1 MDFTKLA
8 DAQTGYPARLLSAAA
23 ATLAGVKVI
32 STPAIAGFAV
42 QPVNQPDEQNN
53 QKNSGVAMHQ
63 IRSQVTERDGLYE
76 LEAGSDVLDSPRYN
90 HDIAPTKVHERTWN
104 KWHITALWVG
114 MAICVPTYTLGGVLT
129 AYFGLSVGEALLAI
143 LFANIIV
150 LIPLTLNAFAGTK
163 YGIPFP
169 VLLRSSFGVIGSNVP
184 CLIRALV
191 ACGWFGIQT
200 MFGGL
205 AIHLFLGSVFEG
217 WKALGGTGEVIGFM
231 LFWALNLWVVLRGA
245 DSIKW
250 LETLSAPLLVLV
262 GAGLLV
268 WALPNVSLS
277 ELMAQPPKRPEGAG
291 VTSYFM
297 AGLTA
302 MVGFWATL
310 SLNIP
315 DFSRYAKSQKDQ
327 IVGQIIGLPLTMFLF
342 ASLGVVMTA
351 ASAKLVGVT
360 VSDPVTLIGHIQS
373 PVWVALAMFVIIIAT
388 LSTNTAANIVS
399 PTNDFQNLAPKLI
412 SRTKAVMLTGLVG
425 LALMAHELLKKLGL
439 LVSDISLET
448 VYSNWLLG
456 YSSLLG
462 PIAGIMVVDYFLIKK
477 QQLDLA
483 GLYRDDVYPAWNWN
497 GFIAFGIPVALTV
510 LSLGSD
516 VFSWFYS
523 YGWFTGSALGG
534 LLYYGLCTMGRS
546 DTAVAKTPV

>member
-1 MDFTKLA
+1 M
-8 DAQTGYPARLLSAAA
+8 
-23 ATLAGVKVI
+23 
-32 STPAIAGFAV
+32 
-42 QPVNQPDEQNN
+42 QP
-53 QKNSGVAMHQ
+53 S
-63 IRSQVTERDGLYE
+63 RSKVTECNGLYE
-76 LEAGSDVLDSPRYN
+76 LDAGPEVLDSPRYN
-90 HDIAPTKVHERTWN
+90 HDIAPTKVHQRTWN

-114 MAICVPTYTLGGVLT
+114 MSICVPTYTLGGVLT

-143 LFANIIV
+143 LLANIVV

-169 VLLRSSFGVIGSNVP
+169 VLLRSSFGIIGSNVP

-200 MFGGL
+200 LFGGL

-217 WKALGGTGEVIGFM
+217 WKSLGGTGEVIGF
-231 LFWALNLWVVLRGA
+231 LVFWVLNLWVVLRGA
-245 DSIKW
+245 ESIKW

-262 GAGLLV
+262 GIGLLV
-268 WALPNVSLS
+268 WALPNVSMT
-277 ELMAQPPKRPEGAG
+277 ELLAQPPKRPEGASVYG
-291 VTSYFM
+291 YFF

-327 IVGQIIGLPLTMFLF
+327 ILGQIFGLPLTMFLF
-342 ASLGVVMTA
+342 AALGVVLTA
-351 ASAKLVGVT
+351 ASEKLVGVT

-373 PVWVALAMFVIIIAT
+373 PGWVALAMALIVIAT

-399 PTNDFQNLAPKLI
+399 PTNDFQNIAPKLI
-412 SRTKAVMLTGLVG
+412 NRTAAVILTGLVG

-439 LVSDISLET
+439 LVSDVSLET

-462 PIAGIMVVDYFLIKK
+462 PIAGIMVVDYFIIR
-477 QQLDLA
+477 QQKLDLA
-483 GLYRDDVYPAWNWN
+483 GLYHDGVYPAWHWN
-497 GFIAFGIPVALTV
+497 GFIAFGVPVVLTL
-510 LSLGSD
+510 LSLGSNA
-516 VFSWFYS
+516 FSWFYDF
-523 YGWFTGSALGG
+523 GWFTGSLLGAGIYYALHRLGSQQVETVEG
-534 LLYYGLCTMGRS
+534 T
-546 DTAVAKTPV
+546 V

>member
-1 MDFTKLA
+1 M
-8 DAQTGYPARLLSAAA
+8 Q
-23 ATLAGVKVI
+23 
-32 STPAIAGFAV
+32 
-42 QPVNQPDEQNN
+42 
-53 QKNSGVAMHQ
+53 Q
-63 IRSQVTERDGLYE
+63 IRSQVTEREGLYE
-76 LEAGSDVLDSPRYN
+76 LDAGSDVLDSPRYN
-90 HDIAPTKVHERTWN
+90 HDIAPTKVQERTWN
-104 KWHITALWVG
+104 KWHITALWIG
-114 MAICVPTYTLGGVLT
+114 MSICVPTYTLGGVLT

-143 LFANIIV
+143 LLANIVV
-150 LIPLTLNAFAGTK
+150 LVPLTLNAFAGTK

-169 VLLRSSFGVIGSNVP
+169 VLLRSSFGIIGSNVP

-205 AIHLFLGSVFEG
+205 AIHLFLGSIFEG

-231 LFWALNLWVVLRGA
+231 IFWTLNLWVVLRGA
-245 DSIKW
+245 ESIKW
-250 LETLSAPLLVLV
+250 LETLSAPLLVAV
-262 GAGLLV
+262 GIGLLV
-268 WALPNVSLS
+268 WALPSVSLT
-277 ELMAQPPKRPEGAG
+277 ELLAIAPKRPEGAS
-291 VTSYFM
+291 VTGYFM

-327 IVGQIIGLPLTMFLF
+327 ILGQIFGLPLTMFLF
-342 ASLGVVMTA
+342 AALGVVMTA
-351 ASAKLVGVT
+351 ASVKLVGVT
-360 VSDPVTLIGHIQS
+360 VSDPVSLIGHIQS
-373 PVWVALAMFVIIIAT
+373 PGWVALAMALIIIAT

-412 SRTKAVMLTGLVG
+412 GRTTAVILTGLVG
-425 LALMAHELLKKLGL
+425 LALMGHELLKKLGL
-439 LVSDISLET
+439 LISDVSLET

-477 QQLDLA
+477 QRLDLA
-483 GLYRDDVYPAWNWN
+483 GLYRDDVYPAWNWH
-497 GFIAFGIPVALTV
+497 GFIAFGVPVALT
-510 LSLGSD
+510 LMSLGSSA
-516 VFSWFYS
+516 FNWFYS

-534 LLYYGLCTMGRS
+534 LIYYGLCTWRS
-546 DTAVAKTPV
+546 TQVATAKTPT

>member
-1 MDFTKLA
+1 M
-8 DAQTGYPARLLSAAA
+8 Q
-23 ATLAGVKVI
+23 
-32 STPAIAGFAV
+32 
-42 QPVNQPDEQNN
+42 QN
-53 QKNSGVAMHQ
+53 
-63 IRSQVTERDGLYE
+63 RSQVIERNGLYE
-76 LEAGSDVLDSPRYN
+76 LDAGPDVLDSPRYN
-90 HDIAPTKVHERTWN
+90 HDMAPTKVHERTWN

-114 MAICVPTYTLGGVLT
+114 MSICVPTYTLGGVLT
-129 AYFGLSVGEALLAI
+129 AYFGLSVGEALVAI
-143 LFANIIV
+143 LLANIVV
-150 LIPLTLNAFAGTK
+150 LIPLTLNAFPGTK

-169 VLLRSSFGVIGSNVP
+169 VLLRSSFGILGSNVP

-205 AIHLFLGSVFEG
+205 AIHLFLGSIFDG

-231 LFWALNLWVVLRGA
+231 LFWCLNLWVVLRGA
-245 DSIKW
+245 ESIKR
-250 LETLSAPLLVLV
+250 LETLSAPLLVAV
-262 GAGLLV
+262 GVGLLV
-268 WALPNVSLS
+268 WAMPNVSLS
-277 ELMAQPPKRPEGAG
+277 ELMAIPPKRPEGASLTG
-291 VTSYFM
+291 YFM

-315 DFSRYAKSQKDQ
+315 DFSRYANSQKDQ
-327 IVGQIIGLPLTMFLF
+327 ILGQIFGLPLTMFLF
-342 ASLGVVMTA
+342 AALGVVMTA
-351 ASAKLVGVT
+351 ASVKLVGVS
-360 VSDPVTLIGHIQS
+360 VSDPVSLIGHIQS
-373 PVWVALAMFVIIIAT
+373 PVWVAIAMALIIVAT

-399 PTNDFQNLAPKLI
+399 PTNDFQNIAPKLI
-412 SRTKAVMLTGLVG
+412 NRTTAVILTGLVG

-439 LVSDISLET
+439 IVSDVSLET

-462 PIAGIMVVDYFLIKK
+462 PIAGIMVVDYFITRK

-483 GLYRDDVYPAWNWN
+483 GLYRDDVYPAWNWS
-497 GFIAFGIPVALTV
+497 GFVAFGVPVVLTL

-516 VFSWFYS
+516 AFSWFYS

-534 LLYYGLCTMGRS
+534 VLYYGLNVKRAS
-546 DTAVAKTPV
+546 SPLTAKSPL

>member
-1 MDFTKLA
+1 M
-8 DAQTGYPARLLSAAA
+8 Q
-23 ATLAGVKVI
+23 
-32 STPAIAGFAV
+32 
-42 QPVNQPDEQNN
+42 
-53 QKNSGVAMHQ
+53 Q
-63 IRSQVTERDGLYE
+63 IRSQVTEREGLYE
-76 LEAGSDVLDSPRYN
+76 LDAGSDVLDSPRYN
-90 HDIAPTKVHERTWN
+90 HDIAPTKVQERTWN
-104 KWHITALWVG
+104 KWHITALWIG
-114 MAICVPTYTLGGVLT
+114 MSICVPTYTLGGVLT

-143 LFANIIV
+143 LLANIVV
-150 LIPLTLNAFAGTK
+150 LVPLTLNAFAGTK

-169 VLLRSSFGVIGSNVP
+169 VLLRSSFGIIGSNVP

-205 AIHLFLGSVFEG
+205 AIHLFLGSIFEG

-231 LFWALNLWVVLRGA
+231 IFWTLNLWVVLRGA
-245 DSIKW
+245 ESIKW
-250 LETLSAPLLVLV
+250 LETLSAPLLVAV
-262 GAGLLV
+262 GIGLLV
-268 WALPNVSLS
+268 WALPSVSLT
-277 ELMAQPPKRPEGAG
+277 ELLAIPPKRPEGAS
-291 VTSYFM
+291 VTGYFM

-327 IVGQIIGLPLTMFLF
+327 ILGQIFGLPLTMFLF
-342 ASLGVVMTA
+342 AALGVVMTA
-351 ASAKLVGVT
+351 ASVKLVGVT
-360 VSDPVTLIGHIQS
+360 VSDPVSLIGHIQS
-373 PVWVALAMFVIIIAT
+373 PGWVALAMALIIIAT

-412 SRTKAVMLTGLVG
+412 GRTTAVILTGLVG
-425 LALMAHELLKKLGL
+425 LALMGHELLKKLGL
-439 LVSDISLET
+439 LISDVSLET

-477 QQLDLA
+477 QRLDLA
-483 GLYRDDVYPAWNWN
+483 GLYRDDVYPAWNWH
-497 GFIAFGIPVALTV
+497 GFIAFGVPVALT
-510 LSLGSD
+510 LMSLGSSA
-516 VFSWFYS
+516 FNWFYS

-534 LLYYGLCTMGRS
+534 LIYYGLCTWRS
-546 DTAVAKTPV
+546 TQVATAKTPI

>member
-1 MDFTKLA
+1 MQ
-8 DAQTGYPARLLSAAA
+8 QT
-23 ATLAGVKVI
+23 
-32 STPAIAGFAV
+32 
-42 QPVNQPDEQNN
+42 
-53 QKNSGVAMHQ
+53 
-63 IRSQVTERDGLYE
+63 RSQVSERDGLYE

-90 HDIAPTKVHERTWN
+90 HDIAPTKVQERTWN

-114 MAICVPTYTLGGVLT
+114 MSICVPTYTLGGVLT
-129 AYFGLSVGEALLAI
+129 AYFGLTVGEALLAI
-143 LFANIIV
+143 LLANTVV
-150 LIPLTLNAFAGTK
+150 LIPLTLNAFPGTK

-169 VLLRSSFGVIGSNVP
+169 VLLRSSFGILGSNVP

-205 AIHLFLGSVFEG
+205 AIHLFLGSLSAD

-231 LFWALNLWVVLRGA
+231 LFWCLNLWVVLRGA
-245 DSIKW
+245 ESIKW

-268 WALPNVSLS
+268 WALPNVSIS
-277 ELMAQPPKRPEGAG
+277 ELMAQPPKRPEGASVYG
-291 VTSYFM
+291 YFF

-327 IVGQIIGLPLTMFLF
+327 ILGQIFGLPLTMFLF
-342 ASLGVVMTA
+342 AALGVVLTA
-351 ASAKLVGVT
+351 ASASLVGET

-373 PVWVALAMFVIIIAT
+373 PMWVALAMALIIIAT

-399 PTNDFQNLAPKLI
+399 PTNDFQNLAPKWI
-412 SRTKAVMLTGLVG
+412 GRTLAVLLTGLVG
-425 LALMAHELLKKLGL
+425 LLLMGHELLKKLGWI
-439 LVSDISLET
+439 VSDVSLES

-462 PIAGIMVVDYFLIKK
+462 PIAGIMVVDYFLIRR
-477 QQLDLA
+477 QTLDLA
-483 GLYRDDVYPAWNWN
+483 GLYRDDVYPAWNVA
-497 GFIAFGIPVALTV
+497 GFIAFGVPVVLTL
-510 LSLGSD
+510 LSLQSQA
-516 VFSWFYS
+516 FSWFYDF
-523 YGWFTGSALGG
+523 GWFTGSALGG
-534 LLYYGLCTMGRS
+534 LIYYALGTLKAAR
-546 DTAVAKTPV
+546 TASLKPTV

>member
-1 MDFTKLA
+1 M
-8 DAQTGYPARLLSAAA
+8 Q
-23 ATLAGVKVI
+23 
-32 STPAIAGFAV
+32 
-42 QPVNQPDEQNN
+42 QN
-53 QKNSGVAMHQ
+53 
-63 IRSQVTERDGLYE
+63 RSQVIERNGLYE
-76 LEAGSDVLDSPRYN
+76 LDVGPDVLDSPRYN
-90 HDIAPTKVHERTWN
+90 RDMAPTKVHERTWN

-114 MAICVPTYTLGGVLT
+114 MSICVPTYTLGGVLT
-129 AYFGLSVGEALLAI
+129 AYFGLSVGEALVAI
-143 LFANIIV
+143 LLANIVV
-150 LIPLTLNAFAGTK
+150 LIPLTLNAFPGTK

-169 VLLRSSFGVIGSNVP
+169 VLLRSSFGILGSNVP

-205 AIHLFLGSVFEG
+205 AIHLFLGSIFDG

-231 LFWALNLWVVLRGA
+231 LFWCLNLWVVLRGA
-245 DSIKW
+245 ESIKR
-250 LETLSAPLLVLV
+250 LETLSAPLLVAV
-262 GAGLLV
+262 GVGLLV
-268 WALPNVSLS
+268 WAMPNVSLS
-277 ELMAQPPKRPEGAG
+277 ELMAIPPKRPEGASLTG
-291 VTSYFM
+291 YFM

-327 IVGQIIGLPLTMFLF
+327 ILGQIFGLPLTMFLF
-342 ASLGVVMTA
+342 AALGVVMTA
-351 ASAKLVGVT
+351 ASVKLVGVS
-360 VSDPVTLIGHIQS
+360 VSDPVSLIGHIQS
-373 PVWVALAMFVIIIAT
+373 PVWVAIAMALIIVAT

-399 PTNDFQNLAPKLI
+399 PTNDFQNIAPKLI
-412 SRTKAVMLTGLVG
+412 NRTTAVILTGLVG

-439 LVSDISLET
+439 IVSDVSLET

-462 PIAGIMVVDYFLIKK
+462 PIAGIMVVDYFITRR

-483 GLYRDDVYPAWNWN
+483 GLYRDDVYPAWNWS
-497 GFIAFGIPVALTV
+497 GFIAFGVPVVLTL

-516 VFSWFYS
+516 AFSWFYS

-534 LLYYGLCTMGRS
+534 VLYYGLNAKRGAS
-546 DTAVAKTPV
+546 PITAKAPL

>member
-1 MDFTKLA
+1 M
-8 DAQTGYPARLLSAAA
+8 Q
-23 ATLAGVKVI
+23 
-32 STPAIAGFAV
+32 
-42 QPVNQPDEQNN
+42 QN
-53 QKNSGVAMHQ
+53 
-63 IRSQVTERDGLYE
+63 RSQVIERNGLYE
-76 LEAGSDVLDSPRYN
+76 LDAGPDVLDSPRYN
-90 HDIAPTKVHERTWN
+90 HDMAPTKVHERTWN

-114 MAICVPTYTLGGVLT
+114 MSICVPTYTLGGVLT
-129 AYFGLSVGEALLAI
+129 AYFGLSVGEALMAI
-143 LFANIIV
+143 LLANIVV
-150 LIPLTLNAFAGTK
+150 LIPLTLNAFPGTK

-169 VLLRSSFGVIGSNVP
+169 VLLRSSFGILGSNVP

-205 AIHLFLGSVFEG
+205 AIHLFLGSIFDG

-231 LFWALNLWVVLRGA
+231 LFWCLNLWVVLRGA
-245 DSIKW
+245 ESIKR
-250 LETLSAPLLVLV
+250 LETLSAPLLVAV
-262 GAGLLV
+262 GVGLLV
-268 WALPNVSLS
+268 WAMPNVSLS
-277 ELMAQPPKRPEGAG
+277 ELMAIPPKRPEGASLTG
-291 VTSYFM
+291 YFM

-315 DFSRYAKSQKDQ
+315 DFSRYANSQKDQ
-327 IVGQIIGLPLTMFLF
+327 ILGQIFGLPLTMFLF
-342 ASLGVVMTA
+342 AALGVVMTA
-351 ASAKLVGVT
+351 ASVKLVGVS
-360 VSDPVTLIGHIQS
+360 VSDPVSLIGHIQS
-373 PVWVALAMFVIIIAT
+373 PVWVAIAMALIIVAT

-399 PTNDFQNLAPKLI
+399 PTNDFQNIAPKLI
-412 SRTKAVMLTGLVG
+412 NRTTAVILTGLVG

-439 LVSDISLET
+439 IVSDVSLET

-462 PIAGIMVVDYFLIKK
+462 PIAGIMVVDYFITRR

-483 GLYRDDVYPAWNWN
+483 GLYRDDVYPAWNWS
-497 GFIAFGIPVALTV
+497 GFVAFGVPVVLTL

-516 VFSWFYS
+516 AFSWFYS

-534 LLYYGLCTMGRS
+534 VLYYGLNAKRAS
-546 DTAVAKTPV
+546 SPLTAKSPL